1 MIDVKDAS
9 LIAQDYFRE
18 VYKGIATDLL
28 LEEVEFTS
36 DDRYWLITLSFNTN
50 KFGDLGGAGTRKYK
64 QFEIDAKSGVIKSMK
79 IREIK

>member
-1 MIDVKDAS
+1 MEEIMIDVKDAS
-9 LIAQDYFRE
+9 LIAQDYFR
-18 VYKGIATDLL
+18 DLL